1 MVNRV
6 LPNVIAALI
15 ARLRRSPVPVPA
27 VANAPDDAPV
37 ENALVENAPVEEPLP
52 AIAEPLPE
60 PPARASWRPF
70 SRSETAEE
78 HQARMD
84 REDAKRQAKE
94 QQELERNK
102 LKVTHRLKRDLQRE
116 MRRAIKRLI
125 ARMTQMELAWFSAGK
140 AKRISQLRFV
150 EKVATPA
157 AIYLRID
164 TVRMPRGV
172 KTSDIDQP
180 EVLQDL
186 GLSVGAPVRA
196 YTHYEHG
203 FWLIV
208 ERANGLASIPNYLEY
223 SEVASLMP
231 DSARMTD
238 IPLGMGSNQHFY
250 HFDIAEAPHALI
262 AGATGFGKSVMIHN
276 LITGLMRRAKPSQV
290 RLVLVDLKGGI
301 ELGVYDGVPHL
312 YDQRRQAKLETL
324 PEPEEGAA
332 EPVDID
338 NLAWIDAAT
347 APAPE
352 APGKK
357 KPFGIE
363 PRVYDRREDVA
374 PILQQLYYELERRNQ
389 LFKKEHVRDLNGWNY
404 KHHGPRYLPRI
415 ICVIDEIANVMLDKK
430 ERTEVE
436 RLLADIAARGRAPG
450 IHLVIATQRPSVDV
464 ITGLIKANFPT
475 RIAFNTASQAD
486 SRVILD
492 NSDAAG
498 LGVPGRMIFQQDQK
512 HFVCQAPF
520 VSESFV
526 QDLVGNLIE
535 GKAIEEVHHNVSRQD
550 MARYVL
556 ADEAGYLTIDKIY
569 GRFRGQGITHEDVRN
584 WVAEIQVKKEPLQV
598 DEKYYGLQTDKRGR
612 LRLVELGPDGKP
624 IIPQVTPEDLFRW
637 ALEENEGNFGR
648 DEIYKAFRKN
658 ISKSQVDVIGQEYE
672 NKEVKIGRKTYRLDP
687 ARGRSPRRLVTV
699 D

>member
-1 MVNRV
+1 MVNRTMSNLV
-6 LPNVIAALI
+6 ATLI
-15 ARLRRSPVPVPA
+15 ARLRPSPVAPVQ
-27 VANAPDDAPV
+27 NAPDDV
-37 ENALVENAPVEEPLP
+37 P
-52 AIAEPLPE
+52 AAEDVQVIAEPE
-60 PPARASWRPF
+60 PVSAAQPGLWAWLKF
-70 SRSETAEE
+70 SRPETEAE
-78 HQARMD
+78 HQTRMD
-84 REDAKRQAKE
+84 LADEKRKAKE
-94 QQELERNK
+94 LQELERNK
-102 LKVTHRLKRDLQRE
+102 LKVTRRLKRDLQRE
-116 MRRAIKRLI
+116 MNRAIKRLI
-125 ARMTQMELAWFSAGK
+125 ARLTQMELAWFSAGK
-140 AKRISQLRFV
+140 AKKISQLRFV

-196 YTHYEHG
+196 YSHYEHG

-223 SEVASLMP
+223 AEVANLMP

-238 IPLGMGSNQHFY
+238 IPLGMGSNQRFY
-250 HFDIAEAPHALI
+250 HFDLADAPHVLV

-276 LITGLMRRAKPSQV
+276 LLTGLMRRSKPSQV
-290 RLVLVDLKGGI
+290 RLVLCDLKGGI
-301 ELGVYDGVPHL
+301 ELGVYEGVPHL
-312 YDQRRQAKLETL
+312 YDQRRQSKLETL

-332 EPVDID
+332 ESVDID
-338 NLAWIDAAT
+338 NLAWIDAT
-347 APAPE
+347 AAPVPE

-357 KPFGIE
+357 KAFIIE

-374 PILQQLYYELERRNQ
+374 PLLLQLYYELERRNQ
-389 LFKKEHVRDLNGWNY
+389 LFKKDHVRDLNGWNY

-492 NSDAAG
+492 NSAASG
-498 LGVPGRMIFQQDQK
+498 LGVPGRLIFQQDQK

-535 GKAIEEVHHNVSRQD
+535 GKVIEEVHHSVSRQD

-556 ADEAGYLTIDKIY
+556 AEEAGYLGIDRIY
-569 GRFRGQGITHEDVRN
+569 ARFRGQGITHEDVRN
-584 WVAEIQVKKEPLQV
+584 WVAEIQVRKEPLQV
-598 DEKYYGLQTDKRGR
+598 DEKFYGLQTDKRGR

-624 IIPQVTPEDLFRW
+624 VIPQVTPEDLFRW
-637 ALEENEGNFGR
+637 ALEENEGKFDVRRVYG
-648 DEIYKAFRKN
+648 AFRKS
-658 ISKSQVDVIGQEYE
+658 ISEKQVREIAAAFED
-672 NKEVKIGRKTYRLDP
+672 KEIQIGRRKFKLE
-687 ARGRSPRRLVTV
+687 AGRGTQSRRLLQVTQ
-699 D
+699 